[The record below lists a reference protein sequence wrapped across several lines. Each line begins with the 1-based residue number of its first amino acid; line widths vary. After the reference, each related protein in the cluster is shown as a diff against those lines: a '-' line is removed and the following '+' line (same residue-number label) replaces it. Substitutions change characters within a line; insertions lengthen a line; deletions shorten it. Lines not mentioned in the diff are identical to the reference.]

1 MRTERELLS
10 QFCAWAEANDR
21 VRTAV
26 LTGSRV
32 DADGETDSLSDYD
45 IELYV
50 SEIDPFRK
58 SDEWLEAFGSV
69 MVRWPLRPRSTFDQN
84 WLTRLVLFNDGVR
97 IDFQITAQRTIA
109 PDAYDDGYRVLI
121 DKDGLT
127 QGLQEPTFTQYLI
140 NKPSAEAYE
149 TLVHEFWWDAAYVP
163 KYLWRDEL
171 PFAAQMLAQPLRDE
185 FLRTIIEWFIG
196 VQRDWS
202 VNTGVGG
209 RWFKRYLDERTWS
222 EYTSTF
228 AVGETEA
235 HWEAFF
241 NMVVLF
247 RRLATFVGERLGYT
261 YPHGLDREMS
271 DYYARIRATER

>member
-1 MRTERELLS
+1 VRTEREVLS
-10 QFCAWAEANDR
+10 QVCAWAEANDR
-21 VRTAV
+21 VRAAV
-26 LTGSRV
+26 LTSSRV
-32 DADGETDSLSDYD
+32 DAESETDFLSDYD
-45 IELYV
+45 IEVYARDI
-50 SEIDPFRK
+50 EPFLEG
-58 SDEWLEAFGSV
+58 DQWLEAFGSV
-69 MVRWPLRPRSTFDQN
+69 VVRWPLRPRSTFDEN
-84 WLTRLVLFNDGVR
+84 WLTRLVLFDDGVR
-97 IDFQITAQRTIA
+97 IDFQITAERTIA

-127 QGLQEPTFTQYLI
+127 HGLQEPTFTQYLVK
-140 NKPSAEAYE
+140 KPSAEEYE
-149 TLVHEFWWDAAYVP
+149 TLVREFWWDATYVP

-171 PFAAQMLAQPLRDE
+171 PFAAQMLAEPLRNE

-196 VQRDWS
+196 VQCDWS

-228 AVGETEA
+228 AVGEIEA
-235 HWEAFF
+235 HWDAFF

-247 RRLATFVGERLGYT
+247 RRLATSIGESLGYA
-261 YPHGLDREMS
+261 YPHRLDGEMS